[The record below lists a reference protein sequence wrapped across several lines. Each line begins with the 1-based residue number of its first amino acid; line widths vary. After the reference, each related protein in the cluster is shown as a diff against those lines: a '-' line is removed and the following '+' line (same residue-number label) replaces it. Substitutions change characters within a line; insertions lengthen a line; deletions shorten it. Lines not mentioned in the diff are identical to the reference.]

1 MNLCVIIGRMAADPE
16 IRTTQSGVSVTSFRL
31 AVDRD
36 YAAKGKERETDWIDC
51 VAWRE
56 RGEAIA
62 RHFHKGKPIIIQG
75 SIQTRTYEDKQG
87 QKRKAVEV
95 VVDNFEFTPRDRDTD
110 QAQASDQTAL
120 PFDF

>member
-56 RGEAIA
+56 
-62 RHFHKGKPIIIQG
+62 
-75 SIQTRTYEDKQG
+75 
-87 QKRKAVEV
+87 
-95 VVDNFEFTPRDRDTD
+95 
-110 QAQASDQTAL
+110 
-120 PFDF
+120 